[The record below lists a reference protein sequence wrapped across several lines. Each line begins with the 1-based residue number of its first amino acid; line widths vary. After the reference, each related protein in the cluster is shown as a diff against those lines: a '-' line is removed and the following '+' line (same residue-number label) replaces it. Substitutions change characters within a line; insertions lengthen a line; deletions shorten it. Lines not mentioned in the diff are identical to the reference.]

1 MAELLRKNFIFDRR
15 IMHVIRIVRLIRL
28 KVQIYC
34 LRLKI
39 IIDLVSLFIV
49 FLLLV
54 ITLGWIFALSL
65 VEILEQTRNHWLILF
80 LKDLRI
86 LIDLRRIARTNVL
99 KLPFIWN
106 FFLTIRIRG
115 ALGIFAFFVSWLLR
129 RISVCLRPIVAFH
142 SLSFFCLSMNLRRS
156 KDRILFL
163 LQSLD
168 SFCVL

>member
-1 MAELLRKNFIFDRR
+1 M
-15 IMHVIRIVRLIRL
+15 
-28 KVQIYC
+28 QIYC

-54 ITLGWIFALSL
+54 FTLGWIFALSL
-65 VEILEQTRNHWLILF
+65 VEILEQTRHHCLILF

-86 LIDLRRIARTNVL
+86 LIDWRRIIRINVL

-115 ALGIFAFFVSWLLR
+115 ALGIFIFFVHPFLG
-129 RISVCLRPIVAFH
+129 RISVCLRLIMAFH
-142 SLSFFCLSMNLRRS
+142 SLSFFCLSVILRRK
-156 KDRILFL
+156 KDRILL
-163 LQSLD
+163 LFRSLD